1 MPMEF
6 EWDEAKDRLNRKKHG
21 IGFCEALPAFLDPKR
36 IERID
41 GIHSTPEEERVDIIG
56 RVRDSLLVFGVYT
69 DRNGRIR
76 IISVRKAEKEEI
88 DEYYRDYDAR

>member
-1 MPMEF
+1 MEF

-41 GIHSTPEEERVDIIG
+41 EIHSTPEEERVDIIG

-88 DEYYRDYDAR
+88 DEYYRDYDSR